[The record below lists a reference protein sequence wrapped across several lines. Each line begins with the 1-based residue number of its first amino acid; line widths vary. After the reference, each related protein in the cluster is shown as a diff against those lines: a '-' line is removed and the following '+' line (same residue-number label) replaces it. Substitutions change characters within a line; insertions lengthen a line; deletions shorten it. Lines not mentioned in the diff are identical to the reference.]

1 MTTAQESVSI
11 AEESGTLIAAIMPDI
26 QKTADLFQSVASA
39 SREQTSGAEEIS
51 NTIIQLDGIIQ
62 NNIVSSGE
70 MSTMAKGLA
79 NEAQRLQEAIAFFKS
94 DGDDLEKEEISN
106 KIQMIIDFF
115 QIRDKSG
122 SDYEKTV
129 DFIKK
134 AEKKISSND
143 KDIKVDDFEAYLSE
157 SEEDKPHN

>member
-1 MTTAQESVSI
+1 M
-11 AEESGTLIAAIMPDI
+11 
-26 QKTADLFQSVASA
+26 SA
-39 SREQTSGAEEIS
+39 
-51 NTIIQLDGIIQ
+51 
-62 NNIVSSGE
+62 
-70 MSTMAKGLA
+70 MAKGLA

-134 AEKKISSND
+134 AENKISCDD
-143 KDIKVDDFEAYLSE
+143 KDDTDDDFESYWSE
-157 SEEDKPHN
+157 DEKAHD